1 MCYRR
6 YVSLNSIPARL
17 RESDDPTQREGG
29 MAEMPP
35 DRGLGPDRRSPG
47 MPRWVKVGI
56 VVFVAL
62 VLLLVILTV
71 AGVHEPQP
79 GGHGP

>member
-1 MCYRR
+1 
-6 YVSLNSIPARL
+6 
-17 RESDDPTQREGG
+17 
-29 MAEMPP
+29 MADMPP
-35 DRGLGPDRRSPG
+35 DSGLGPDQGSAPG

-56 VVFVAL
+56 VILVAL
-62 VLLLVILTV
+62 VLLLVILTL

>member
-1 MCYRR
+1 
-6 YVSLNSIPARL
+6 
-17 RESDDPTQREGG
+17 

-35 DRGLGPDRRSPG
+35 DGGLEPDRGSPG

-71 AGVHEPQP
+71 AGLHEPQP